1 LQGVITR
8 APFRHMITPGGFRMS
23 VAMTNCGLVR
33 SGSRKRRALATTSL
47 DPVSGRRW
55 PPMPEP
61 FSRLAT
67 AAADRVGFRAF
78 RPDACLVNR
87 YVPGAKLALHQDK
100 DERDFGHP
108 IVSVSLGIL
117 AVFLFGVPLSAA
129 T

>member
-1 LQGVITR
+1 
-8 APFRHMITPGGFRMS
+8 
-23 VAMTNCGLVR
+23 
-33 SGSRKRRALATTSL
+33 
-47 DPVSGRRW
+47 
-55 PPMPEP
+55 
-61 FSRLAT
+61 
-67 AAADRVGFRAF
+67 VGFRAF